1 MHTGTIIRQSTL
13 LTMTHL
19 LASAASLK
27 YLISNTYHTN
37 IRCYRKSNITRQT
50 EQNNA
55 LQDEQEEG
63 TSGSG
68 TRLAQC
74 RFISYARGDG
84 I

>member
-1 MHTGTIIRQSTL
+1 
-13 LTMTHL
+13 MTHL
-19 LASAASLK
+19 LASATSFK
-27 YLISNTYHTN
+27 YPIGSKYQAN

-63 TSGSG
+63 VPLRGSG
-68 TRLAQC
+68 YHLAQY